1 MKGEGVK
8 VVTVD
13 TLFINGQVVTMAPR
27 GPIAEA
33 VAIFAGKVVGVGSTA
48 EVKMWARP
56 GTPVV
61 DLEGRLLLPGFTDSH
76 VHFLEWAA
84 LQTDLSLHGAA
95 SLAEALSLV
104 QQRVARLRPGQWLRG
119 TGWDWNVWPEG
130 RPPTRADLDPLTPRN
145 PVFLSSKDGHSA
157 WVNSA
162 ALRLANVTRNTP
174 DPPSGRLE
182 RDETGEPTGILKEGA
197 QWLVH
202 QHLPARS
209 LEERLAALRAAWPLA
224 HRVGLTGIHNCEGPA
239 AFEAFQILERSGELP
254 LRVVSHLAGGVLEE
268 ALAVGLRSGFGS
280 DWHRVGGVKL
290 FLDGALGSQTAAML
304 EPYQG
309 TTDAGLL
316 EMSKEELEEVARKAA
331 AGGIPLAI
339 HAIGDR
345 ANRQA
350 LDVLQA
356 LQEEELGAGLRHRI
370 EHAQHLTPEDLP
382 RFGRLG
388 VIASVQPLH
397 ATDDIDLVERYLGG
411 RGQWAYPFRSLLE
424 TGATLCFGSDA
435 PVADIAP
442 LRGIHAA
449 VTRQRA
455 DGTPAGGWYPQQ
467 RLSVAEAVRA
477 YTSAPAYAVGEEGLR
492 GRIQPGQAAD
502 FVALSRNLFQILPE
516 EILGTEVDLTVV
528 DGKVVFDGRG

>member
-1 MKGEGVK
+1 MKA
-8 VVTVD
+8 D
-13 TLFINGQVVTMAPR
+13 TLFIHGQVVTMDAR
-27 GPIAEA
+27 GTVAEA
-33 VAIFAGKVVGVGSTA
+33 VAVCAGKVVGVGSTA
-48 EVKMWARP
+48 DVQAMAGR
-56 GTPVV
+56 GTQVV
-61 DLEGRLLLPGFTDSH
+61 DLAGRLLLPGFTDSH

-84 LQTDLSLHGAA
+84 LQTDLSLHRAA
-95 SLAEALSLV
+95 SLAEALTLV
-104 QQRVARLRPGQWLRG
+104 RQRVMGLRPGQWLRG
-119 TGWDWNVWPEG
+119 TGWDRNVWPEG
-130 RPPTRADLDPLTPRN
+130 RPPSRADLDSFTPHN
-145 PVFLSSKDGHSA
+145 PVFLTSKDGHSA

-174 DPPSGRLE
+174 DPPSGVLE

-197 QWLVH
+197 QGLVG
-202 QHLPARS
+202 QHLPARP
-209 LEERLAALRAAWPLA
+209 LEERLAALRAALPLA

-239 AFEAFQILERSGELP
+239 ALEAFQILEQAGELT

-304 EPYQG
+304 EPYRG
-309 TTDAGLL
+309 TTDTGLL
-316 EMSKEELEEVARKAA
+316 EMSQEELEAVARKAA
-331 AGGIPLAI
+331 AGGINVAL

-356 LQEEELGAGLRHRI
+356 LQEAGVGIGLRHRI
-370 EHAQHLTPEDLP
+370 EHAQHLTPADIP
-382 RFGRLG
+382 RFGQLG
-388 VIASVQPLH
+388 LIASMQPLH
-397 ATDDIDLVERYLGG
+397 ATDDLDLVERYLGE
-411 RGQWAYPFRSLLE
+411 RGPWAYPFRALVE

-435 PVADIAP
+435 PVANISP

-467 RLSVAEAVRA
+467 RLSVMEAVRA
-477 YTSAPAYAVGEEGLR
+477 YTTAPAYAVGEEARR
-492 GRIQPGQAAD
+492 GRIEPGQAAD
-502 FVALSRNLFQILPE
+502 FVALSRNIFHIPPEAILE
-516 EILGTEVDLTVV
+516 TEVELTVV
-528 DGKVVFDGRG
+528 DGKVVFDGRAPRGS